1 MINIFILFISCIIAF
16 LLKSIDI
23 KLSFRESNISLSIID
38 SFKILF
44 IITKSFIQVLFDKNT
59 SKHTKKRIKKLYFLH
74 FNYMLTLLVSI
85 IHITIEQLND
95 EKNTI
100 IDVSKV
106 KEAKKDK
113 IIDFLPLV
121 KESVPLIWNPGLVA

>member
-1 MINIFILFISCIIAF
+1 
-16 LLKSIDI
+16 
-23 KLSFRESNISLSIID
+23 
-38 SFKILF
+38 
-44 IITKSFIQVLFDKNT
+44 
-59 SKHTKKRIKKLYFLH
+59 
-74 FNYMLTLLVSI
+74 MLTLLVSI

-100 IDVSKV
+100 IDVSKAKEA

-121 KESVPLIWNPGLVA
+121 KESVPLIWNPGLIT

>member
-1 MINIFILFISCIIAF
+1 M
-16 LLKSIDI
+16 
-23 KLSFRESNISLSIID
+23 
-38 SFKILF
+38 
-44 IITKSFIQVLFDKNT
+44 
-59 SKHTKKRIKKLYFLH
+59 YFLH

-100 IDVSKV
+100 IDVSKA

-121 KESVPLIWNPGLVA
+121 KESVPLIWSPGLIT